1 MMKLNH
7 PTPRKLLAVLACL
20 AACLLST
27 AQAGNQSLSSPL
39 SPKGELLLW
48 TFADK
53 IVLPQGK
60 ANLEQVLKD
69 ELIAGEASLAPVGG
83 EKFTCANRDY
93 TWGTVKLIDGFYG
106 LVNDEPAGGK
116 PLDYSA
122 AYLYCVLESETS
134 QNLNLVLRSD
144 DAPKVYLDGKLVF
157 SKYCQ
162 RGIQQEKDEVPLA
175 LKKGPNKL
183 LIRVDNYLGGCGF
196 YAKLLGQDGQAAT
209 GVKTVVEAGPKV
221 KVWDYKNSMD
231 FQQAYLALPSIP
243 EEPFE
248 AYFGAR
254 IQRTMTL
261 LESSTPTRRNK
272 VKILFYGQSI
282 VAEGWHRL
290 MVKKLQAR
298 YPYAIIEAENRA
310 IGGHTAPVLVR
321 CAAQDLYPFYPD
333 LVVFHVYNGV
343 DSGELERIFYNIRKF
358 TTAEIL
364 TFSHHYCR
372 VPRDMDYDESQFYK
386 YLAQKYDCEFVNV
399 HEEWGKYL
407 KLHNLEPG
415 QLLSDGIHHNGLGFL
430 VIQEMLMKHFK
441 FNTLFRGGWYDRVK
455 TLEARRFFE
464 EKQDEIMYTGS
475 SWKSKG
481 HGWGVAGTQAG
492 DRLRLEFTGNRLDI
506 TVPPRAEKKPFG
518 TAAVLIDG
526 KNPSELSSVYTATRP
541 SKDIVKSRPAIKRV
555 TLGANPIAE
564 EWTFKITEVSDDCRR
579 FSYSVTGSVTGPDGT
594 GTNRATF
601 TSNSGRITL
610 EPRDLAPF
618 YNKRKKMDNML
629 GFEVKWNVIAQCE
642 DTWKPQ
648 PTADQAVA
656 NTTTLVQGLSNGAH
670 TLELI
675 LNGDGQ
681 VPFKSITVHTPPIK

>member
-1 MMKLNH
+1 MKL
-7 PTPRKLLAVLACL
+7 TPRKLIAVLACL
-20 AACLLST
+20 SGCLLST
-27 AQAGNQSLSSPL
+27 AHAGNQTLTSPL
-39 SPKGELLLW
+39 SSKGEILLW

-53 IVLPQGK
+53 IVLPDGK
-60 ANLEQVLKD
+60 ANLEQVLNRD
-69 ELIAGEASLAPVGG
+69 LIAGEASLAPVGG
-83 EKFTCANRDY
+83 ERFTCANRDY
-93 TWGTVKLIDGFYG
+93 RWGTVKLTDGYYG

-134 QNLNLVLRSD
+134 RSLNLLLRSD
-144 DAPKVYLDGKLVF
+144 DSPKVYLDGKLVF

-162 RGIQQEKDEVPLA
+162 RGIQQEEDDIPLS

-196 YAKLLGQDGQAAT
+196 YSRLLGEDGQAAT
-209 GVKTVVEAGPKV
+209 GVTAMVEAGAKQAA
-221 KVWDYKNSMD
+221 WAYKSSMD
-231 FQQAYLALPSIP
+231 DQHAYLAVPPLSP
-243 EEPFE
+243 EPFE

-261 LESSTPTRRNK
+261 LESSTPSRRNK

-282 VAEGWHRL
+282 VAEGWHKG
-290 MVKKLQAR
+290 MVSKLQER

-399 HEEWGKYL
+399 HEEWGNYL

-415 QLLSDGIHHNGLGFL
+415 QLLSDGIHHNGLGYK
-430 VIQEMLMKHFK
+430 VISNMIMKHFK
-441 FNTLFRGGWYDRVK
+441 FNTLFRAGWYEQVK

-464 EKQDEIMYTGS
+464 EKQDEIRYAGN

-481 HGWGVAGTQAG
+481 HGWGVAGTAAG

-506 TVPPRAEKKPFG
+506 TVPPRADKKPFG
-518 TAAVLIDG
+518 TATVLIDG
-526 KNPSELSSVYTATRP
+526 KKPTELPEVYTATRP
-541 SKDIVKSRPAIKRV
+541 SKDIVNSRPAIKRV
-555 TLGANPIAE
+555 TLGSNPVAE

-579 FSYSVTGSVTGPDGT
+579 FSYSVTGSVTGPDGE
-594 GTNRATF
+594 GSNQAVF
-601 TSNSGRITL
+601 TSNSGRISL

-618 YNKRKKMDNML
+618 YNKRKKMANMI
-629 GFEVKWNVIAQCE
+629 GFEVKWNVVAQAE
-642 DTWKPQ
+642 NTWQPQ
-648 PTADQAVA
+648 PTADPAVA
-656 NTTTLVQGLSNGAH
+656 NTTTLVQGLSNGTH

-681 VPFKSITVHTPPIK
+681 VPIKSITVHTPPLQ